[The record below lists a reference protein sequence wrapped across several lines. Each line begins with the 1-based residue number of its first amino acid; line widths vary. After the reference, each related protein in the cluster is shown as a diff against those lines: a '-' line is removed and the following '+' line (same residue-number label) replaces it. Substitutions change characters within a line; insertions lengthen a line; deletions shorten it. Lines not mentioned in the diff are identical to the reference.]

1 MRTDSNTVLSLS
13 SGVPPKAS
21 KPPKAPQEN
30 EASFDRDF
38 NNAKE
43 ILAPKPAPEKALRK
57 ADSTAPTPL
66 VATEGVSSKIHQGD
80 VEEGDHISEVVGVK
94 SSDATEIATELSDE
108 GGNVLQFEGDKLPK
122 PVPVAVI
129 EEDTFLPASDLQSNV
144 FQPSIFFD
152 KKEQS
157 QPTEIKLDAGFS
169 SFDGSLVALS
179 ADKSSADLGEFSG
192 NLADDGFL
200 VDSSVDKSLVNL
212 NTDKS
217 LVNLD
222 IDESLVNLGADA
234 PLVNGE
240 KVNRSGQF
248 NSDYFNSID
257 SKSSVTEEVESN
269 VLPLT
274 LSSLVVE
281 PLKANSLS
289 PEAPFIETQNE
300 DELSWVLSQM
310 DGSNSKLAPTNL
322 EFAISPDKAKRDK
335 EYGVTLLAG
344 DIVKSNRAEPTL
356 SSFSMGGT
364 VSPAIADAS
373 LNEKLLDSFDVEEMI
388 FIDEPIELR
397 KKEQETLMSRMSV
410 PIDGKVGDEGS
421 TGGLNSSLLN
431 NSGVAR
437 PAFNLATA
445 TNGPPVNLAM
455 NLPPSH
461 PGWAGEISQ
470 KVSWVARDGGHTAHI
485 RLDPPELGSLTV
497 KISVDNDSNTQVSF
511 MAATPQARDLL
522 EGQMSRLR
530 DMLAQQGMDLS
541 RADVD
546 VSQQDAS
553 SMQRG
558 MEQNNRSNR
567 GDIASQDEL
576 DEDLIS
582 SNVSY
587 VSATGVDYYA

>member
-200 VDSSVDKSLVNL
+200 VDSSV
-212 NTDKS
+212 DKS

>member
-13 SGVPPKAS
+13 SGVSPKAS
-21 KPPKAPQEN
+21 KPPKVPQEN

-43 ILAPKPAPEKALRK
+43 IFAPKPAQVAEKPLKK
-57 ADSTAPTPL
+57 ADSAASTPL
-66 VATEGVSSKIHQGD
+66 VATEGVPSKANQGD
-80 VEEGDHISEVVGVK
+80 VEESDHISEVISAK
-94 SSDATEIATELSDE
+94 SSDTTAIATESSDE
-108 GGNVLQFEGDKLPK
+108 GGNVLQFKGDKLPK
-122 PVPVAVI
+122 SVPVAVI
-129 EEDTFLPASDLQSNV
+129 EEDTLLPTSDLQSNV
-144 FQPSIFFD
+144 FQPSNLVD
-152 KKEQS
+152 SKEQS
-157 QPTEIKLDAGFS
+157 QSTEIELGAEFS
-169 SFDGSLVALS
+169 SFDDSLIALS
-179 ADKSSADLGEFSG
+179 AGESSVDLDEFSA
-192 NLADDGFL
+192 NLAEDEFL
-200 VDSSVDKSLVNL
+200 VDSSVG
-212 NTDKS
+212 
-217 LVNLD
+217 
-222 IDESLVNLGADA
+222 ESLTNSGNA
-234 PLVNGE
+234 NRGGE
-240 KVNRSGQF
+240 F
-248 NSDYFNSID
+248 NSDYFNSIV
-257 SKSSVTEEVESN
+257 SKSSVTEEGESS
-269 VLPLT
+269 VLASPSI

-289 PEAPFIETQNE
+289 TEVSSIETQNK
-300 DELSWVLSQM
+300 DELSWVLAQM
-310 DGSNSKLAPTNL
+310 DGSNSKLETTSL
-322 EFAISPDKAKRDK
+322 EFAISPDEAKRDK

-344 DIVKSNRAEPTL
+344 DIIKGNRAEPTL
-356 SSFSMGGT
+356 SPFTMGGGA
-364 VSPAIADAS
+364 PAIADVS
-373 LNEKLLDSFDVEEMI
+373 LNENVLDSMDVEEMV

-421 TGGLNSSLLN
+421 TGGLSSSLLN
-431 NSGVAR
+431 NSGVTR
-437 PAFNLATA
+437 HAFNLATA
-445 TNGPPVNLAM
+445 TNGPPVNLTM

-511 MAATPQARDLL
+511 MAATPQVRDLL

-546 VSQQDAS
+546 VSHQDAS

-558 MEQNNRSNR
+558 TEQNNRSNR

>member
-13 SGVPPKAS
+13 SGVSPKAS
-21 KPPKAPQEN
+21 KPPKVPQEN

-43 ILAPKPAPEKALRK
+43 IFAPKPVQVAEKPLKK
-57 ADSTAPTPL
+57 ADSAASTPL
-66 VATEGVSSKIHQGD
+66 VATEGVPSKANQGD
-80 VEEGDHISEVVGVK
+80 VEESDHISEVISAK
-94 SSDATEIATELSDE
+94 SSDTTAIATESSDE
-108 GGNVLQFEGDKLPK
+108 GGNVLQFKGDKLPK
-122 PVPVAVI
+122 SVPVAVI
-129 EEDTFLPASDLQSNV
+129 EEDTLLPTSDLQSNV
-144 FQPSIFFD
+144 FQPSNLVD
-152 KKEQS
+152 SKEQS
-157 QPTEIKLDAGFS
+157 QSTEIELGAEFS
-169 SFDGSLVALS
+169 SFDDSLVALS
-179 ADKSSADLGEFSG
+179 AGESSVDLDEFSA
-192 NLADDGFL
+192 NLAEDEFL
-200 VDSSVDKSLVNL
+200 VDSSVG
-212 NTDKS
+212 
-217 LVNLD
+217 
-222 IDESLVNLGADA
+222 ESLTNSGNA
-234 PLVNGE
+234 NRGGE
-240 KVNRSGQF
+240 F
-248 NSDYFNSID
+248 NSDYFNSIV
-257 SKSSVTEEVESN
+257 SKSSVTEEGESS
-269 VLPLT
+269 VLASPSI

-289 PEAPFIETQNE
+289 TEVSSIETQNK
-300 DELSWVLSQM
+300 DELSWVLAQM
-310 DGSNSKLAPTNL
+310 DGSNSKLETTSL
-322 EFAISPDKAKRDK
+322 EFAISPDEAKRDK

-344 DIVKSNRAEPTL
+344 DIIKGNRAEPTL
-356 SSFSMGGT
+356 SPFTMGGA
-364 VSPAIADAS
+364 SPAIADVS
-373 LNEKLLDSFDVEEMI
+373 LNENVLDSMDVEEMV

-421 TGGLNSSLLN
+421 TGGLSSSLLN
-431 NSGVAR
+431 NSGVTR
-437 PAFNLATA
+437 HAFNLATA
-445 TNGPPVNLAM
+445 TNGPPVNLTM

-511 MAATPQARDLL
+511 MAATPQVRDLL

-546 VSQQDAS
+546 VSHQDAS

-558 MEQNNRSNR
+558 TEQNNRSNR